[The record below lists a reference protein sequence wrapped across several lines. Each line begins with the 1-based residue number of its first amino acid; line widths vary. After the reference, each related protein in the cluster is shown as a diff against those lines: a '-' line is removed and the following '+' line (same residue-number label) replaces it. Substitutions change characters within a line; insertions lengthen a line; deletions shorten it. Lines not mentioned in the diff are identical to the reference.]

1 MKNQLTPDQL
11 SEIESRLTAVERH
24 LDFAAPTWD
33 SYGGSGEWSVDAI
46 RDAILELTAAIRLA
60 TGLTEPATPEEEET

>member
-1 MKNQLTPDQL
+1 MKNQLTPDRL

-33 SYGGSGEWSVDAI
+33 SYGGSGEWSIDGI
-46 RDAILELTAAIRLA
+46 RDAILDLATALRLA
-60 TGLTEPATPEEEET
+60 TGLAKPATPEEEET